1 MPPRAAGAATA
12 SLFRAAATI
21 ADRSRS
27 RVRDARD
34 ARTREARTRGA
45 RASASD
51 FGGSSDAP
59 KDPPPPRGSRV
70 CAANRPVVKQKKK
83 PPRDTFATLFR
94 HFFAPPPP
102 LFSSTWNPDCLPWS
116 SPDSIR
122 FSRDFQATS
131 SDSIPRIAMKN
142 RDQRLGE
149 QKSHRQPPAERRWS
163 SRGRGMAFGIRGATQ
178 LCSRRSLFPRVRAQR
193 RERAARRERRA
204 RRTRVRR
211 REGKAGSSPHARG
224 PRGGA
229 GASAFV
235 SLARVRLSRARSTG
249 TPRADSS
256 AEAPAMAEP
265 ASTAGASGAAGDDG
279 RGGASPAEWECP
291 HCTLLNESSSS
302 LCAVCSNPRPRAEE
316 DRAADEPPVTAPDG
330 MWCCGVCTY
339 HNAAFS
345 SRCVMCTQV
354 RPTPRRDPRVARV
367 PRTPR
372 AKTRRPRK
380 DPRARPRAETPPDPP
395 SLGGGAVFLS
405 ERDDGTPAPET
416 QRASRLKKS
425 LRALFFFL
433 SHPPSSAARRLTITA
448 SSPHPHG

>member
-1 MPPRAAGAATA
+1 
-12 SLFRAAATI
+12 
-21 ADRSRS
+21 
-27 RVRDARD
+27 
-34 ARTREARTRGA
+34 
-45 RASASD
+45 
-51 FGGSSDAP
+51 
-59 KDPPPPRGSRV
+59 
-70 CAANRPVVKQKKK
+70 
-83 PPRDTFATLFR
+83 
-94 HFFAPPPP
+94 
-102 LFSSTWNPDCLPWS
+102 
-116 SPDSIR
+116 
-122 FSRDFQATS
+122 
-131 SDSIPRIAMKN
+131 
-142 RDQRLGE
+142 
-149 QKSHRQPPAERRWS
+149 
-163 SRGRGMAFGIRGATQ
+163 MAFGIRGATQ

-380 DPRARPRAETPPDPP
+380 DPRAPPRAETPPDPP

-416 QRASRLKKS
+416 QRASCLKKS
-425 LRALFFFL
+425 LCARFSFF
-433 SHPPSSAARRLTITA
+433 SSPPPSSVARRLTITA
-448 SSPHPHG
+448 SPPHPDG

>member
-1 MPPRAAGAATA
+1 
-12 SLFRAAATI
+12 
-21 ADRSRS
+21 
-27 RVRDARD
+27 
-34 ARTREARTRGA
+34 
-45 RASASD
+45 
-51 FGGSSDAP
+51 
-59 KDPPPPRGSRV
+59 
-70 CAANRPVVKQKKK
+70 
-83 PPRDTFATLFR
+83 
-94 HFFAPPPP
+94 
-102 LFSSTWNPDCLPWS
+102 
-116 SPDSIR
+116 
-122 FSRDFQATS
+122 
-131 SDSIPRIAMKN
+131 
-142 RDQRLGE
+142 
-149 QKSHRQPPAERRWS
+149 
-163 SRGRGMAFGIRGATQ
+163 MAFGIRGATQ

-211 REGKAGSSPHARG
+211 REGKAGELAARARAVRG
-224 PRGGA
+224 RGGK
-229 GASAFV
+229 
-235 SLARVRLSRARSTG
+235 RVRLSRARSSLSRAFDRH
-249 TPRADSS
+249 PRADSS

-279 RGGASPAEWECP
+279 QGGASPAEWECP

-354 RPTPRRDPRVARV
+354 RPTPRRDPRVAPV

-448 SSPHPHG
+448 SSLHPHG